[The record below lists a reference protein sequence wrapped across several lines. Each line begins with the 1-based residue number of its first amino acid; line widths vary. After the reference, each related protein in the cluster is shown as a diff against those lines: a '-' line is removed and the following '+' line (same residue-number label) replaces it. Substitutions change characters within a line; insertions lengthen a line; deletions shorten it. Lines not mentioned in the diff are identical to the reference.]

1 MSVAER
7 SCMTTLCYLER
18 DGKYLMLHRTARE
31 QDVNKDKWIGVGG
44 HFEQG
49 ESPEECLVREV
60 KEETGYTLTGWR
72 FRGIV
77 TFCTDSGLC
86 EYMCLYTSEEFTGIP
101 AECDEGTLEWV
112 PKDQVLLLD
121 LWEGDKIFF
130 HLLNEECPFFSLKL
144 SYQGDQLAEAVWN
157 GKPME
162 LFDERRADG
171 SRTGV
176 VMERG
181 VAHRDGRMHGTVHTW
196 LTRRS
201 ANRETEVLLQK
212 RSADK
217 ESHPGCWDISSAG
230 HLQAGDT
237 FEEAAVRELE
247 EELGISVGKDS
258 LEFVG
263 WNHDRSEDFFH
274 GRKILDDEIAKVYVI
289 PMDVEPEQMKLQ
301 KEEVETVQWMPLKE
315 CLKKMKDSSWKNCL
329 RSQEMEMLREYL
341 EKETE

>member
-1 MSVAER
+1 MSVLFPEAVLSGRSAGGSGVER
-7 SCMTTLCYLER
+7 KAYGAFC
-18 DGKYLMLHRTARE
+18 DGVPTAAR
-31 QDVNKDKWIGVGG
+31 
-44 HFEQG
+44 
-49 ESPEECLVREV
+49 
-60 KEETGYTLTGWR
+60 
-72 FRGIV
+72 
-77 TFCTDSGLC
+77 
-86 EYMCLYTSEEFTGIP
+86 TGI
-101 AECDEGTLEWV
+101 
-112 PKDQVLLLD
+112 
-121 LWEGDKIFF
+121 
-130 HLLNEECPFFSLKL
+130 
-144 SYQGDQLAEAVWN
+144 
-157 GKPME
+157 
-162 LFDERRADG
+162 
-171 SRTGV
+171 

-212 RSADK
+212 RSAEK

-263 WNHDRSEDFFH
+263 WNHDRLEDSSMAERFWMMRS
-274 GRKILDDEIAKVYVI
+274 RKRMPIPIRGAGTDEA
-289 PMDVEPEQMKLQ
+289 PEGGSGNSSVDALA
-301 KEEVETVQWMPLKE
+301 E

-329 RSQEMEMLREYL
+329 RNQEMEMLREYL